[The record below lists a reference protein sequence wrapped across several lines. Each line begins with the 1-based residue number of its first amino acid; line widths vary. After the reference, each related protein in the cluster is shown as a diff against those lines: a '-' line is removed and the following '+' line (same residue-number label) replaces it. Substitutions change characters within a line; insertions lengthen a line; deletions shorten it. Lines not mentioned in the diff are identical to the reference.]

1 MHFRVLIQTWL
12 VAWILATPVFNM
24 RTLDVR
30 ENCDDSL
37 SVLASTVL
45 LSEVPGED
53 PPRPTT
59 HVHLLFDQLQSTPTQ
74 FLLDLE
80 AETGLFELINED
92 DPKRKPRLPVALLE
106 WHPGLGQPP
115 LSSMPHTSVHPTT
128 SLATLLTVS
137 VPPRAPPSRFC

>member
-12 VAWILATPVFNM
+12 VAWILATPAFNM
-24 RTLDVR
+24 HTLDLR
-30 ENCDDSL
+30 EYCDDSL

-45 LSEVPGED
+45 FSDIPGED

-92 DPKRKPRLPVALLE
+92 DPKRKHKFTFTLLE
-106 WHPGLGQPP
+106 WHPGPGQPP
-115 LSSMPHTSVHPTT
+115 LDSMPHTSVQPTT
-128 SLATLLTVS
+128 PLVTLLTVS
-137 VPPRAPPSRFC
+137 SPPRAPPHSSC